1 MIQRIYETGL
11 SMQRIVLVMLIL
23 FCITP
28 LSSVSGNITSSD
40 DGGLLYLSC
49 LEDNRCELTPVPMGE
64 EVVGDFVQATP
75 ANPQIVV
82 LEYEMKPTQS
92 HLALLG
98 EQLLE
103 MEIDLRVNIENLG
116 YFRPELD
123 ITLIIADSNTN
134 WNVQS
139 EQIPST
145 TEPEK
150 IRLEN
155 EELNFQGDRIIWPNE
170 VIKLI
175 LRFEVDR
182 PANWEMH
189 MRGASL
195 MRLESDWSADIEG
208 SDVDEPSGDLN
219 PVNTLFEDIHY
230 GALVGND
237 RDCWTFEIETHEIV
251 RIIFNWDSVPIEL
264 EQSQGRPDLVTP
276 SGRMAP
282 APEIS
287 RSEDSGRITT
297 TYQWRA
303 LPLGEYDFCIGGA
316 PGKFQTYRWSGILS
330 FEGLGP
336 VDPSGFTGDASF
348 PAGTAYLGNENRME
362 ELTESNARLLFIPI
376 LISFY
381 LLFELVKLSTSR
393 LMRFGFVVPG
403 LVLLLVGGVVHPL
416 VFISSESIS
425 ESEVDLD
432 KLIEMRIDQLWDVSH
447 PMTPES
453 TLLIHSGASFGILDG
468 ERVKLNLKVDGA
480 SQLDDGRWQLY
491 MSELENIRIDDLI
504 FAKIAEEGAD
514 IDSDGLLGEHSVK
527 FTLLAGRSLLLDL
540 LLLEALLV
548 VDQLPQS
555 SVVHVD
561 LDMKSTSF
569 GGSYQAPVWA
579 TRPEII
585 PETEWSLLQ
594 ASLYPERIAVTLC
607 DCDLDLLDVRF
618 TPSNRFDSRDIPEGI
633 EIFSSSGLVEYPVL
647 ISLIGCLL
655 AAVGVS
661 GEWKRRIAARKL
673 AQNFLVT

>member
-1 MIQRIYETGL
+1 MIQRIYEIGP
-11 SMQRIVLVMLIL
+11 SMQRTVLVMLIL

-116 YFRPELD
+116 YYRPELD
-123 ITLIIADSNTN
+123 ITLIIAESNTN

-145 TEPEK
+145 TEPGK

-155 EELNFQGDRIIWPNE
+155 EDLNFQGDRIIWPNE

-219 PVNTLFEDIHY
+219 PVSTLFEDIHY

-303 LPLGEYDFCIGGA
+303 LPLGE
-316 PGKFQTYRWSGILS
+316 
-330 FEGLGP
+330 
-336 VDPSGFTGDASF
+336 
-348 PAGTAYLGNENRME
+348 
-362 ELTESNARLLFIPI
+362 
-376 LISFY
+376 
-381 LLFELVKLSTSR
+381 
-393 LMRFGFVVPG
+393 
-403 LVLLLVGGVVHPL
+403 
-416 VFISSESIS
+416 
-425 ESEVDLD
+425 
-432 KLIEMRIDQLWDVSH
+432 
-447 PMTPES
+447 
-453 TLLIHSGASFGILDG
+453 
-468 ERVKLNLKVDGA
+468 
-480 SQLDDGRWQLY
+480 
-491 MSELENIRIDDLI
+491 
-504 FAKIAEEGAD
+504 
-514 IDSDGLLGEHSVK
+514 
-527 FTLLAGRSLLLDL
+527 
-540 LLLEALLV
+540 
-548 VDQLPQS
+548 
-555 SVVHVD
+555 
-561 LDMKSTSF
+561 
-569 GGSYQAPVWA
+569 
-579 TRPEII
+579 
-585 PETEWSLLQ
+585 
-594 ASLYPERIAVTLC
+594 
-607 DCDLDLLDVRF
+607 
-618 TPSNRFDSRDIPEGI
+618 
-633 EIFSSSGLVEYPVL
+633 
-647 ISLIGCLL
+647 
-655 AAVGVS
+655 
-661 GEWKRRIAARKL
+661 
-673 AQNFLVT
+673 